1 MIKRKPK
8 RVLFYVLIAFGYLI
22 MALIFP
28 ALDPTRYL
36 PEASRCTR
44 MSEEEILGV
53 ARTGLQ
59 DSLDFLARNYGET
72 AADLTAAE
80 MVQFV
85 EWPPRA
91 PYRYSVTYQTGRGFL
106 YEINVSPGCGIEL
119 AFPKQL
125 GPMEGRLI
133 YEKQ

>member
-36 PEASRCTR
+36 PEVSRCTR

-59 DSLDFLARNYGET
+59 DSVDFLARNHGET
-72 AADLTAAE
+72 AADLAAAE

-91 PYRYSVTYQTGRGFL
+91 PYRYSVTYQRGVGSFTRSMSAPGAESNWHFL
-106 YEINVSPGCGIEL
+106 SSLDPWRVD
-119 AFPKQL
+119 
-125 GPMEGRLI
+125 
-133 YEKQ
+133 